1 MKNYMKLDHENRKI
15 VMDRTFANKAEFV
28 GSEEYNLLQQ
38 CRRDYPTY
46 NVIRKTINK
55 KTDQEHYRGLTY
67 DYMKEYIGKY
77 DTENKEA
84 NLALLE
90 EMIDISKCHS
100 TCKRYPVIKQ
110 WFLDTYDHV
119 KKFASPEDE
128 NKVAETNNVIEA
140 DFSANANT
148 EIAANE

>member
-1 MKNYMKLDHENRKI
+1 MKNYMKLDHEKRNI
-15 VMDRTFANKAEFV
+15 VMDRTFAKNAEFV

-55 KTDQEHYRGLTY
+55 KATQEHYRGLTY
-67 DYMKEYIGKY
+67 DYMKEHIKKY
-77 DTENKEA
+77 DAENKDA

-100 TCKRYPVIKQ
+100 TFKRYPVIKQ
-110 WFLDTYDHV
+110 WFLDTYPDV
-119 KKFASPEDE
+119 KKFGLPEEDNE
-128 NKVAETNNVIEA
+128 TAEISNVIEA
-140 DFSANANT
+140 DFSANANS
-148 EIAANE
+148 EGAVNE

>member
-1 MKNYMKLDHENRKI
+1 MKNYLKLDHQNRKI
-15 VMDRTFANKAEFV
+15 VMDRTFAKNSEIV
-28 GSEEYNLLQQ
+28 GSDEYNLLQQ

-46 NVIRKTINK
+46 LVTRKTINK
-55 KTDQEHYRGLTY
+55 KADQEHYRGLTY
-67 DYMKEYIGKY
+67 DYMRNHINKY

-100 TCKRYPVIKQ
+100 LCNRYPKVKE
-110 WFLDTYDHV
+110 WFLETYPEV
-119 KKFASPEDE
+119 KEFGMPKE
-128 NKVAETNNVIEA
+128 ETNEEINNVIEA

-148 EIAANE
+148 EVAVNE

>member
-15 VMDRTFANKAEFV
+15 VMDRTFASKAELV

-46 NVIRKTINK
+46 LVTRKTIK
-55 KTDQEHYRGLTY
+55 KKATQEHYRGLTY
-67 DYMKEYIGKY
+67 DYMKEYINKY

-84 NLALLE
+84 NLALLD

-100 TCKRYPVIKQ
+100 TFKRYPVIKQ
-110 WFLDTYDHV
+110 WFLDTYPDV
-119 KKFASPEDE
+119 KKFGIPEEDNE
-128 NKVAETNNVIEA
+128 VAETNNVIEA
-140 DFSANANT
+140 DFSANAN
-148 EIAANE
+148 AAV

>member
-15 VMDRTFANKAEFV
+15 VMDRTFASKADLV

-46 NVIRKTINK
+46 LVTRKTIK
-55 KTDQEHYRGLTY
+55 KKATQEHYRGLTY
-67 DYMKEYIGKY
+67 DYMREYIIKY

-84 NLALLE
+84 NLALLD

-100 TCKRYPVIKQ
+100 TFKRYPVIKQ
-110 WFLDTYDHV
+110 WFLDTYPDV
-119 KKFASPEDE
+119 KKFGIPEEDNE
-128 NKVAETNNVIEA
+128 VAETNNVIEA
-140 DFSANANT
+140 DFSANAN
-148 EIAANE
+148 AAV

>member
-15 VMDRTFANKAEFV
+15 VMDRTFASKAELV

-46 NVIRKTINK
+46 LVTRKTIK
-55 KTDQEHYRGLTY
+55 KKATQEHYRGLTY
-67 DYMKEYIGKY
+67 DYMKEYINKY

-84 NLALLE
+84 NLALLD

-100 TCKRYPVIKQ
+100 TFKRYPVIKQ
-110 WFLDTYDHV
+110 WFLDTYPDV
-119 KKFASPEDE
+119 KKFGIPEEE
-128 NKVAETNNVIEA
+128 NEFAENNNVIEA
-140 DFSANANT
+140 DFSANAN
-148 EIAANE
+148 AAV

>member
-15 VMDRTFANKAEFV
+15 VMDRTFASKAELV

-46 NVIRKTINK
+46 LVTRKTIK
-55 KTDQEHYRGLTY
+55 KKATQEHYRGLTY
-67 DYMKEYIGKY
+67 DYMKEYINKY

-84 NLALLE
+84 NLALLD

-100 TCKRYPVIKQ
+100 TFKRYPVIKQ
-110 WFLDTYDHV
+110 WFLDTYPDV
-119 KKFASPEDE
+119 KKFGIPEEE
-128 NKVAETNNVIEA
+128 NEVAETNNVIEA
-140 DFSANANT
+140 DFSANAN
-148 EIAANE
+148 AAV

>member
-1 MKNYMKLDHENRKI
+1 MKNYMKLDHQNRKI
-15 VMDRTFANKAEFV
+15 VMDRTFSKNSEFV

-46 NVIRKTINK
+46 TVTRKTINK
-55 KTDQEHYRGLTY
+55 KADQEHYRGLTY
-67 DYMKEYIGKY
+67 NYMRNYINKY

-84 NLALLE
+84 NLAVLE

-110 WFLDTYDHV
+110 WFLDTYEDV
-119 KKFASPEDE
+119 KKFGIPEDKE
-128 NKVAETNNVIEA
+128 TAETNNVIEA
-140 DFSANANT
+140 DFSANANS

>member
-1 MKNYMKLDHENRKI
+1 MKNYMKLDHQNRKI
-15 VMDRTFANKAEFV
+15 VMDRTFAKNAEFV

-38 CRRDYPTY
+38 CRRDYPLYT
-46 NVIRKTINK
+46 VTRKSINK
-55 KTDQEHYRGLTY
+55 KKDQEHYRGLTY
-67 DYMKEYIGKY
+67 EYMKKHINKY
-77 DTENKEA
+77 ETEENKKA

-110 WFLDTYDHV
+110 WFLDTYPDV
-119 KKFASPEDE
+119 KKFGIPEDE
-128 NKVAETNNVIEA
+128 ETAETNNVIEA

>member
-15 VMDRTFANKAEFV
+15 VMDRTFASKADLV

-46 NVIRKTINK
+46 LVTRKTIK
-55 KTDQEHYRGLTY
+55 KKATQEHYRGLTY
-67 DYMKEYIGKY
+67 DYMKEYINKY

-84 NLALLE
+84 NLALLD

-100 TCKRYPVIKQ
+100 TFKRYPVIKQ
-110 WFLDTYDHV
+110 WFLDTYPDV
-119 KKFASPEDE
+119 KKFGIPEEDNE
-128 NKVAETNNVIEA
+128 VAETNNVIEA
-140 DFSANANT
+140 DFSANAN
-148 EIAANE
+148 AAV

>member
-15 VMDRTFANKAEFV
+15 VMDRTFASKADLV

-46 NVIRKTINK
+46 LVTRKTIK
-55 KTDQEHYRGLTY
+55 KKATQEHYRGLTY
-67 DYMKEYIGKY
+67 GYMKDYIIKY

-84 NLALLE
+84 NLALLD

-100 TCKRYPVIKQ
+100 TFKRYPVIKQ
-110 WFLDTYDHV
+110 WFLDTYPDV
-119 KKFASPEDE
+119 KKFGLPEEE
-128 NKVAETNNVIEA
+128 NEVAETNNVIEA
-140 DFSANANT
+140 DFSANAN
-148 EIAANE
+148 AAV

>member
-15 VMDRTFANKAEFV
+15 VMDRTFASKADLV

-46 NVIRKTINK
+46 LVTRKTIK
-55 KTDQEHYRGLTY
+55 KKATQEHYRGLTY
-67 DYMKEYIGKY
+67 DYMREYIIKY

-84 NLALLE
+84 NLALLD

-100 TCKRYPVIKQ
+100 TFKRYPVIKQ
-110 WFLDTYDHV
+110 WFLDT
-119 KKFASPEDE
+119 
-128 NKVAETNNVIEA
+128 
-140 DFSANANT
+140 
-148 EIAANE
+148 

>member
-1 MKNYMKLDHENRKI
+1 MKNYMKLDHQNRKI
-15 VMDRTFANKAEFV
+15 VMDRTFASKAEFV

-38 CRRDYPTY
+38 CRRDYPSYIVT
-46 NVIRKTINK
+46 RKTINK

-110 WFLDTYDHV
+110 WFLDTYEDV
-119 KKFASPEDE
+119 KKFGIPEDE

-140 DFSANANT
+140 DFSANANS
-148 EIAANE
+148 EVAVNE